1 MIVGYARV
9 STREQNLDLQIDA
22 LSKAGCDRIFSEKV
36 SGVKDRPELFSA
48 LEFLRKGDVL
58 VVWKLDRLGRSLKD
72 LITIVDSLSFRE
84 IEFKCLID
92 GIDSSTSIG
101 RCQLAIFGALAQY
114 ERDILIERTF
124 AGLEAAKEKGRIG
137 GRKKGLSEDA
147 KKVALA
153 AKKLYELREN
163 SPDEICKLLKIS
175 GKPTLYRYLRAV
187 GVEIVPG
194 KRVSFKN

>member
-9 STREQNLDLQIDA
+9 STREQNLDLQLDA
-22 LSKAGCDRIFSEKV
+22 LSKAGCDKIFSEKV

-72 LITIVDSLSFRE
+72 LITIVDSLSLRE

-137 GRKKGLSEDA
+137 GRKKGLSDDA

-187 GVEIVPG
+187 GVEISPS
-194 KRVSFKN
+194 KKNSFKK